1 MEDVGWR
8 SWPGRRRRSSVARG
22 TDGSVGVLQYQ
33 RLLFIANN
41 SRFLILPEAHHPNLA
56 SRVLSLNLRRL
67 SADWQ
72 AVHGHEVLL
81 AETFVDP
88 QRFTGACYRAA
99 NWLVLGQS
107 RGFAK
112 RRQTYVRHGS
122 PKWVLVYPLRR
133 RARERLADPSWQPRR
148 AVMNLKA
155 LTTMQMERLQD
166 VLRTL
171 PDGRKPRGI
180 RHPYRAV
187 LTISLA
193 GVLCGAKSYVALG
206 EFARSLMQSQLGR
219 LRARINPRTRIFDP
233 PSESCIRRVLQS
245 SDAAAID
252 RALGQWL
259 LDQSP
264 ADDAVALD
272 GKTLRGARR
281 PDGKQVHLLSAFLH
295 HQGVTVAQKE
305 VGEKTNE
312 IPELPRLLEPLNIA
326 GRVVT
331 ADAMH
336 TQTETARFIVKDKKA
351 DYLLIAKDNQKTLR
365 EDIAALDENDFSPG
379 ARNSRK
385 RPRSLG
391 NAAHSSLDGAERLSQ
406 IPLLRPDLPPLS
418 RTHHDQNRKG

>member
-1 MEDVGWR
+1 MTPPNDINAQSPLPAFRQILVRPIHSGERQLWEDLMRRHHYLGFDGLIGESIRYVAEDGKRWLALLAWQAAALKCRARDRWIGW
-8 SWPGRRRRSSVARG
+8 PP
-22 TDGSVGVLQYQ
+22 VLQYQ

-41 SRFLILPEAHHPNLA
+41 SRFLILPDAHHPNLA

-99 NWLVLGQS
+99 NWLVVGRS

-112 RRQTYVRHGS
+112 HQQTYIRHGS

-148 AVMNLKA
+148 TVMNLKA
-155 LTTMQMERLQD
+155 LTTMRMERLQE

-193 GVLCGAKSYVALG
+193 GVLCGARSFIALG
-206 EFARSLMQSQLGR
+206 EFARSLTQSQLGR
-219 LRARINPRTRIFDP
+219 LRARINPRTRLFDP

-264 ADDAVALD
+264 ADDAVAID

-281 PDGKQVHLLSAFLH
+281 PDGSQVHLLSAFLH

-312 IPELPRLLEPLNIA
+312 IPELPRLLAPLNIV

-331 ADAMH
+331 RPAHADGNGALH
-336 TQTETARFIVKDKKA
+336 RGRQEGGLSVDRQGQSEDAARG
-351 DYLLIAKDNQKTLR
+351 YR
-365 EDIAALDENDFSPG
+365 
-379 ARNSRK
+379 
-385 RPRSLG
+385 RP
-391 NAAHSSLDGAERLSQ
+391 
-406 IPLLRPDLPPLS
+406 
-418 RTHHDQNRKG
+418 